1 MKLQKF
7 GENLDLRIRPH
18 VLLKVLQDL
27 RIWELCSP
35 DIAVAIEF
43 VREHIIHMPQEDYI
57 NWLQSRVNIP
67 FRQRTILT

>member
-1 MKLQKF
+1 MSRRGWEWQSSLA
-7 GENLDLRIRPH
+7 
-18 VLLKVLQDL
+18 LK
-27 RIWELCSP
+27 P
-35 DIAVAIEF
+35 DSEINTVFTPQF